1 MKTARF
7 VPILFP
13 LVAGCGGAHVAAV
26 ATLDVK
32 PDFLKPPITDS
43 CNGAA
48 LQGCPD
54 LVDGAMT
61 YIGGDKVKGKD
72 VMVRA
77 AAQNAPEKVKSFA
90 NSIRQINLNAM
101 PGASSFAGA
110 IQEIADI
117 LASIQPVAV
126 PAPLPPAPP
135 VVEDAPQVVLQGMT
149 FQGAQ
154 LTGIPEI
161 EFDTNRASIKPTS
174 SNETI
179 LRLVLLG
186 GQNNPQVTMLRVEGH
201 TDSDGDPAANQAL
214 SEARAR
220 AVVDWFVAH
229 GADPARLHPVGCG
242 SRDPLYPND
251 TPEHKARNRRTEFD
265 IEGFNG
271 RHPRGFTEACT
282 PNPMRVGG
290 LVVH

>member
-1 MKTARF
+1 MKTARI

-13 LVAGCGGAHVAAV
+13 LIAGCGGAHINAV

-54 LVDGAMT
+54 LVDGAMI
-61 YIGGDKVKGKD
+61 YIGGDKIRGKD
-72 VMVRA
+72 TLVRVA
-77 AAQNAPEKVKSFA
+77 GQNSPEKVKTFA
-90 NSIRQINLNAM
+90 NSIRNIPLNTM
-101 PGASSFAGA
+101 PGASNYAGA

-117 LASIQPVAV
+117 LFGVQVSVA
-126 PAPLPPAPP
+126 PPPPPPPSP

-161 EFDTNRASIKPTS
+161 EFDTGRASIKPTS

-201 TDSDGDPAANQAL
+201 TDSDGDPATNQAL

-229 GADPARLHPVGCG
+229 GADPGRLHPVGCG
-242 SRDPLYPND
+242 SRDPLFPND

-265 IEGFNG
+265 IEMFNG

-282 PNPMRVGG
+282 PNTFRM
-290 LVVH
+290 H